1 MGDKMYVE
9 NVLHMLSYVEEVFE
23 EISDEDEE
31 KYFSSPIRDLQD
43 NLSDLKQY
51 LEEKG

>member
-1 MGDKMYVE
+1 MYVE

-23 EISDEDEE
+23 DISDEDEE